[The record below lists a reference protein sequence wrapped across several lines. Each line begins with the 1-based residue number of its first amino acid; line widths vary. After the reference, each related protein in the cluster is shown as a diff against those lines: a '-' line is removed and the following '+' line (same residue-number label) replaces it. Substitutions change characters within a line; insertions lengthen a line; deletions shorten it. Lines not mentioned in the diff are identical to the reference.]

1 MIVIAGPTAS
11 GKTDLAAALARLL
24 GGEIVSAD
32 SRQVYRDLDA
42 GTAKPKLDAQGRL
55 DGVLYHLVDCAGPA
69 ERFDAGRFD
78 ALARPLCAE
87 IAARGRLPIVAG
99 GTGLY
104 LRALLEGL
112 SALPPADLALRA
124 RLEEEARRDGRAS
137 LHGRLV
143 SVDPEAAAGI
153 PANNIQ
159 RVVRALEVYELT
171 GRPISSH
178 WKDRPAQPGLKAA
191 SLVIDWPAEEQR
203 RRIEARS
210 RDLWPGLLA
219 EVERLCVRP
228 GAPYTGEEPGFQSLG
243 YAEAL
248 LVLRGGL
255 KSVEGLERLIR
266 STLAYAKRQRTWFRG
281 QLKAQTVQGA
291 SLERMVEQALG
302 LLQVHETATA

>member
-11 GKTDLAAALARLL
+11 GKTDLAAALARRL

-32 SRQVYRDLDA
+32 SRQVYRGLDA
-42 GTAKPKLDAQGRL
+42 GTAKPKLDAQGKL
-55 DGVLYHLVDCAGPA
+55 GGVLCHLVDCAEPA
-69 ERFDAGRFD
+69 ERFDAGRFV
-78 ALARPLCAE
+78 ALARPRCAE
-87 IAARGRLPIVAG
+87 ISSRGLVPIVAG

-112 SALPPADLALRA
+112 SSLPPADLALRA
-124 RLEEEARRDGRAS
+124 RLEADAARDGRPG
-137 LHGRLV
+137 LHRRLAQ
-143 SVDPEAAAGI
+143 VDPEAAASI

-178 WKDRPAQPGLKAA
+178 WKDAPAQPGLTAA
-191 SLVIDWPAEEQR
+191 ALVIEWPADELR
-203 RRIEARS
+203 RRIEERS
-210 RDLWPGLLA
+210 RALWPGLLV

-228 GAPYTGEEPGFQSLG
+228 GAPYTGQEPGFQSLG

-248 LVLRGGL
+248 LVLRGL
-255 KSVEGLERLIR
+255 SDDEGLQRLIR

-281 QLKAQTVQGA
+281 QLKAKTVEGT
-291 SLERMVEQALG
+291 SLERMVEQALS
-302 LLQVHETATA
+302 LLEAHETAAA